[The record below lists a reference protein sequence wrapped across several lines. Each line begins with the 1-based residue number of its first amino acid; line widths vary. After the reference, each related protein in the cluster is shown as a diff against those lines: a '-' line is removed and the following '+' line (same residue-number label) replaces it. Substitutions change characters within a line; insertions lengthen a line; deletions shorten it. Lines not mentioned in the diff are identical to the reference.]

1 MLSYLTLLMLNWIH
15 AWEQL
20 HRSHP
25 HRRRDEQRHR
35 RYPPLLMTTLL
46 LLPAH
51 QLLVVLLVVL
61 LMMLLMVLLMLLDLS
76 RLEAELGRR
85 WSGEGPLVLLGV
97 ADDVLDARLLLVGLA
112 REGPQTCIDP
122 PSHCAMGGPCPS
134 RPCSQDSP
142 SEWAW

>member
-1 MLSYLTLLMLNWIH
+1 MLSCLTLLMLNWIH

-35 RYPPLLMTTLL
+35 RHPPLLMTILL
-46 LLPAH
+46 LLP
-51 QLLVVLLVVL
+51 LLVVL
-61 LMMLLMVLLMLLDLS
+61 LMLLGRS

-85 WSGEGPLVLLGV
+85 WSGEGPLVSLGI

>member
-1 MLSYLTLLMLNWIH
+1 MLSCLTLLMLNWIH

-97 ADDVLDARLLLVGLA
+97 ADDVLGERLLLVELA
-112 REGPQTCIDP
+112 REGPRTCIDP

>member
-1 MLSYLTLLMLNWIH
+1 
-15 AWEQL
+15 
-20 HRSHP
+20 
-25 HRRRDEQRHR
+25 
-35 RYPPLLMTTLL
+35 MTILL
-46 LLPAH
+46 LLP
-51 QLLVVLLVVL
+51 LLVVL
-61 LMMLLMVLLMLLDLS
+61 LMLLGRS

>member
-1 MLSYLTLLMLNWIH
+1 
-15 AWEQL
+15 
-20 HRSHP
+20 
-25 HRRRDEQRHR
+25 
-35 RYPPLLMTTLL
+35 MTILL
-46 LLPAH
+46 LLP
-51 QLLVVLLVVL
+51 LLVVLVELRGR
-61 LMMLLMVLLMLLDLS
+61 S

-85 WSGEGPLVLLGV
+85 WSGEGPPVLLGV
-97 ADDVLDARLLLVGLA
+97 ADDALGARLLLVELA

>member
-1 MLSYLTLLMLNWIH
+1 MLSCLTLLMLNWIH

-35 RYPPLLMTTLL
+35 RHPPLLMTILL
-46 LLPAH
+46 LLP
-51 QLLVVLLVVL
+51 LLVVL
-61 LMMLLMVLLMLLDLS
+61 LMLLGRS

-97 ADDVLDARLLLVGLA
+97 ADDVLGARLLLVELA